1 MNRTDTKST
10 RGNFQALVA
19 TSLVHGINDYYL
31 AKEAEARGR
40 QLIQLQGE
48 AAPRSVAQLVGWLE
62 SDEEFPFS
70 FAWSCA
76 ALELDPRHV
85 RERVKSFRSLAEMR
99 GSIASKSY

>member
-19 TSLVHGINDYYL
+19 TSLIHGINDYYL
-31 AKEAEARGR
+31 AKEAEARGE
-40 QLIQLQGE
+40 QLIQLQGDS
-48 AAPRSVAQLVGWLE
+48 APIAVAQLVGWLE

-70 FAWSCA
+70 FVWSCA

-99 GSIASKSY
+99 GSIAIKSA